1 MTIARVKKGDMVQV
15 ISGREKGKT
24 GKVLEILTKK
34 ERVLVERLNM
44 VKRHMK
50 QKKAG
55 EGGILEKAAPLAWS
69 VVLPLCPKC
78 NKGVRVKLKITAKG
92 KEKEKVRICA
102 DCQTV
107 LEPKK

>member
-1 MTIARVKKGDMVQV
+1 MMARVKKGDMVQV
-15 ISGREKGKT
+15 MSGREKGKT

-69 VVLPLCPKC
+69 AVMPVCPKC

-92 KEKEKVRICA
+92 KEEEKVRICA
-102 DCQTV
+102 KCGTI